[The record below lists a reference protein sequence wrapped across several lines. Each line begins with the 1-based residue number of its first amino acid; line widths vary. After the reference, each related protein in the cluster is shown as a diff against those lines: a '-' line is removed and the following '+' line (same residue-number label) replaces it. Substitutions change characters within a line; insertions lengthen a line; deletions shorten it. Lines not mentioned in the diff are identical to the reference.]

1 MSLSSEQIC
10 LSLSDL
16 RLLGML
22 AMLTMSMLIFNSE
35 LSQVQ
40 FQSPPMIMLEFL
52 SSFIPFFNVSKKDIS
67 SSFGP

>member
-40 FQSPPMIMLEFL
+40 FQSLPIIMLEFF